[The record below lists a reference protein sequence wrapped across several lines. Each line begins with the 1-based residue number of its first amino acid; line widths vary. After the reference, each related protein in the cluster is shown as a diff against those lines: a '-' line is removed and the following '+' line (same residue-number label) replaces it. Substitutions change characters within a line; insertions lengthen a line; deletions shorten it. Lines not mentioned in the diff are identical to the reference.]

1 MASRRKYGLFTEIQ
15 LTALYYKSHGYSLRE
30 IAEIHGSSHQNISI
44 AYKRALKNK
53 EIAEKTLFYYNLIT
67 SCIQLIIP
75 AGTKLVDI
83 PKLVFDKCD
92 TKGIKLR
99 ADVTLIFKTIRF
111 KHRECLEGNMLKKP
125 LLVLID
131 HKGELNIYSYDKIK
145 DEYIKL
151 LEFTRI
157 LEEKSMKA
165 AGGT

>member
-1 MASRRKYGLFTEIQ
+1 MASRKKYGLFTEIQ
-15 LTALYYKSHGYSLRE
+15 LTTLYYKSHGYSLRE

-44 AYKRALKNK
+44 AYKRALKNR
-53 EIAEKTLFYYNLIT
+53 EIAEKTIFYYNLIT

-83 PKLVFDKCD
+83 PKIILDKCD
-92 TKGIKLR
+92 EKNIKLR

-125 LLVLID
+125 LLVLVNSN
-131 HKGELNIYSYDKIK
+131 GELNIYSYEKVK
-145 DEYIKL
+145 DDYNKL

-157 LEEKSMKA
+157 LEEKSMRA